1 MSERLNE
8 VCAVIDVWKSVYSI
22 IIVHDRQNTTDA
34 VPLIKLAHCVSS
46 KKSPPVRSVFRLG
59 GMGVVPKMLL
69 LKCDGQ
75 PSLAV

>member
-1 MSERLNE
+1 MSERLKE

-46 KKSPPVRSVFRLG
+46 KKSPPSDLSLDLG
-59 GMGVVPKMLL
+59 DSTGNLVWQTRVK
-69 LKCDGQ
+69 
-75 PSLAV
+75 S